1 MEKTFK
7 MLQFLIDD
15 DSDDEKMVNLV
26 SSMGEEEVEGEASSS
41 RVPRSRIYIPRDRES
56 AADRLFNDYFAD
68 SPVYPKNKFKRRFRM
83 SRQLFLRIVEGIS
96 NFNCSDIPE
105 YFMYFRERPDAA
117 GRQSL
122 TILQKCTAAIR
133 QMAYGTTPDMFDEYI
148 KIGEKTAA
156 LCLDYFCK
164 CVFHLFARE
173 YLRKPT
179 TKDIARLYN
188 FHAQKHGLPGML
200 GSIDCMHWEWKNCP
214 VEWQG
219 QYTRGD
225 KKGPSIMLEAV
236 ASQDLWIWHGFFGMA
251 GANNDINVLN
261 ASPLF
266 NSIKDGTAPP
276 SPFDVNGHHYDRG
289 YYLGD
294 GIYPDWAM
302 LVKAPHSPIG
312 EPRKKF
318 KRFQESARK
327 DIERAFGVLQGRF
340 AMLKTPARSLDFNKI
355 RRHMYACLVLH
366 NMIQE
371 NNGFVIGRR
380 EERMIERNP
389 PRRLQR
395 DLRDRDARVKEIR
408 DRQVHIQLEAD
419 LTEHVWNLSPY
430 FRTANDE

>member
-15 DSDDEKMVNLV
+15 DSDDEKIVNFV

-41 RVPRSRIYIPRDRES
+41 RVPRTRIYIPRDRES
-56 AADRLFNDYFAD
+56 AAD
-68 SPVYPKNKFKRRFRM
+68 
-83 SRQLFLRIVEGIS
+83 
-96 NFNCSDIPE
+96 
-105 YFMYFRERPDAA
+105 RERPDAA

-179 TKDIARLYN
+179 ADDIARLYN
-188 FHAQKHGLPGML
+188 FHAQKYGLPGML
-200 GSIDCMHWEWKNCP
+200 GSIDCMHWEWKNCH
-214 VEWQG
+214 VAWQR

-302 LVKAPHSPIG
+302 LVKAPHSPID
-312 EPRKKF
+312 EPRKK
-318 KRFQESARK
+318 
-327 DIERAFGVLQGRF
+327 L
-340 AMLKTPARSLDFNKI
+340 
-355 RRHMYACLVLH
+355 
-366 NMIQE
+366 
-371 NNGFVIGRR
+371 NGFKKVPEKILSVHLER

-395 DLRDRDARVKEIR
+395 DLRDRDARVKKIR
-408 DRQVHIQLEAD
+408 DRQVHRKLEAD